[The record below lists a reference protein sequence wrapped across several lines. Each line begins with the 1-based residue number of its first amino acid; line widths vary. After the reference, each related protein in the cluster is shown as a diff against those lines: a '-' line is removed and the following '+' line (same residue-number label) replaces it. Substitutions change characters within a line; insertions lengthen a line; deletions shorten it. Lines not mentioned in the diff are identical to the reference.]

1 MKRIPILLLIMTC
14 FIFQPLMA
22 KKYTINKAKI
32 EWIGKKIGGKH
43 NGYVQLKEGFI
54 ETSKQQIHKGTFTIN
69 MNTITCEDLT
79 NESLNKKLVDHLKSD
94 DFFSVAKFPTAKLK
108 ILQAEKF
115 EEGKAQITAM
125 VTIKGISHP
134 ITFISHIE
142 EDGYSA
148 HIKIDRS
155 KFDVRYGSDSFF
167 DNLGNK
173 AIDDIFII
181 NVHITV
187 EK

>member
-22 KKYTINKAKI
+22 KKYVINKAKV

-43 NGYVQLKEGFI
+43 NGFIQLKEGFI
-54 ETSKQQIHKGTFTIN
+54 ETSKQQIHKGSFVIDMT
-69 MNTITCEDLT
+69 TITCEDLT

-94 DFFSVAKFPTAKLK
+94 DFFSVAKHPTAEIK

-125 VTIKGISHP
+125 ATIKGVSKP
-134 ITFISHIE
+134 ITFISHKE

-155 KFDVRYGSDSFF
+155 QFDVRYGSNSFF

-181 NVHITV
+181 NVHIVT
-187 EK
+187 E